1 MNALKLC
8 AIPMLFAAAQVLA
21 QVQSRP
27 PENPTQD
34 PAAQSAEPAT
44 GTRATDPSVNMG
56 RNPRASTQQT
66 EGTTENHRAPTAPPP
81 RDAALMGPN
90 DMGAMPQPSTG
101 ESESA
106 AVDREGSKRANAPA
120 QTQVAAEP
128 AIAGTPVV
136 TAGNQPLG
144 SVVETVFDSR
154 GQPSFV
160 VISVGENMAAV
171 PYQTAASMMSGQK
184 IVVDPNRLTQAPKVA
199 PGEWRDTSRTGWQTP
214 STRYWNER

>member
-1 MNALKLC
+1 MNGLKLC
-8 AIPMLFAAAQVLA
+8 AIPMVFAAAQVLA
-21 QVQSRP
+21 QAQSRP
-27 PENPTQD
+27 PVNPTQD
-34 PAAQSAEPAT
+34 PATTATDSAT
-44 GTRATDPSVNMG
+44 GTRAADPSVNMG

-66 EGTTENHRAPTAPPP
+66 EGTTESHRAPTAPPP
-81 RDAALMGPN
+81 RDDSLTGPN

-106 AVDREGSKRANAPA
+106 AVDREGSRRTPAPT
-120 QTQVAAEP
+120 QTQVAMEP

-136 TAGNQPLG
+136 TVGNQPLG
-144 SVVETVFDSR
+144 SVVETVFDSQ

-160 VISVGENMAAV
+160 VISVGEDMAAL

-184 IVVDPNRLTQAPKVA
+184 IVIDQNRLTQAPKVA
-199 PGEWRDTSRTGWQTP
+199 PGEWRDGNRTGWQTP